1 MVYLKPIILNTIED
15 ISFKVKRNDTLE
27 FISY

>member
-15 ISFKVKRNDTLE
+15 ISLKVKRSDTLE